1 MFPRISGRSLSG
13 HSIVLPEVH
22 RDHVTL
28 VLMSMRAIGM
38 VMMTSHD
45 MLYVHMMIT

>member
-13 HSIVLPEVH
+13 HNVVLPDVH

-38 VMMTSHD
+38 VIVTSHD
-45 MLYVHMMIT
+45 MFT